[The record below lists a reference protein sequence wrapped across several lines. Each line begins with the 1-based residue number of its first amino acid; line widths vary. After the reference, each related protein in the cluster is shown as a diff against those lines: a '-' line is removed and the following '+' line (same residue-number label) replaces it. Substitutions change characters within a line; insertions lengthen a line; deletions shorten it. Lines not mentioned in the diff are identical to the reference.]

1 MTQSLSWKEKVVRK
15 LTITISCLLIS
26 SFVLGQSSTPSP
38 EKKITLQQG
47 VMRFD
52 DLINKLSDITGL
64 NFIYSSNKIET
75 GKKVSAS
82 FRNHS
87 LDEIFVTLGRQMN
100 LTFKRRDSYVII
112 LRNATPKVAVSRPR
126 PVEPPSAP
134 DKVEPRPD
142 NNERH
147 IVAFASPSLKLTE
160 DPGELLSREYFKERL
175 HHYFDTALLAKVPM
189 RELRK
194 INVNNSHRGWFFSMG
209 MAVNNYSAG
218 PEMQLG
224 VRSLYATMGRRF
236 LKKGTM
242 TAYGLGSSFLLSHN
256 FSLNPSY
263 TYGILREDNRT
274 MLNQKGVTFGS
285 RMKVGE
291 HQLKLMLQYAVDE
304 KISLRVGPTFS
315 HLVMRRLDYF
325 AQSMEYTTIASP
337 AQAGQTTTR
346 FDYYYQAQPSQPSGV
361 RMLAIYTENTY
372 SRIGWEASVALRLNF
387 FQTK

>member
-15 LTITISCLLIS
+15 LTITVSCLLIS
-26 SFVLGQSSTPSP
+26 SFVLGQASTPSP
-38 EKKITLQQG
+38 DKKITLQQG

-52 DLINKLSDITGL
+52 DLVNKLSEITGL

-75 GKKVSAS
+75 GKKISAS

-87 LDEIFVTLGRQMN
+87 LEEVFVTLGKQMN

-112 LRNATPKVAVSRPR
+112 LRNATPKVAVSRPK
-126 PVEPPSAP
+126 PVEQPSAP
-134 DKVEPRPD
+134 EKVEPTPD

-175 HHYFDTALLAKVPM
+175 HYYFDTALLATVPM

-194 INVNNSHRGWFFSMG
+194 INVNNSHRGWFFSLG

-224 VRSLYATMGRRF
+224 VRSLYLTVGRRF
-236 LKKGTM
+236 LKEGTM

-263 TYGILREDNRT
+263 TYGTLRQDERT
-274 MLNQKGVTFGS
+274 MLSQKGILFGS

-325 AQSMEYTTIASP
+325 AQSMEYATMGSP

-346 FDYYYQAQPSQPSGV
+346 FDYYYQVEPSQPSGM

-387 FQTK
+387 SQRK

>member
-1 MTQSLSWKEKVVRK
+1 
-15 LTITISCLLIS
+15 
-26 SFVLGQSSTPSP
+26 
-38 EKKITLQQG
+38 
-47 VMRFD
+47 MRFD

-87 LDEIFVTLGRQMN
+87 LDEVFVTLGKQMN

-112 LRNATPKVAVSRPR
+112 LRNATPKVAVSRPK
-126 PVEPPSAP
+126 PVAQPTAPEKIEPT
-134 DKVEPRPD
+134 PD
-142 NNERH
+142 NSERH
-147 IVAFASPSLKLTE
+147 VVAFASPSLKLTE

-175 HHYFDTALLAKVPM
+175 HHYFDTALLSKVPM

-194 INVNNSHRGWFFSMG
+194 INVNNSHRGWFFSLG

-224 VRSLYATMGRRF
+224 VRSFYATLGRRF
-236 LKKGTM
+236 LKDGTM
-242 TAYGLGSSFLLSHN
+242 TAYGFGSSFLLSHN
-256 FSLNPSY
+256 FSVNPSY
-263 TYGILREDNRT
+263 TYGILRQDDRSV
-274 MLNQKGVTFGS
+274 LDQKGIIFGS
-285 RMKVGE
+285 RMKIGE

-304 KISLRVGPTFS
+304 KITLRIGPTFS

-325 AQSMEYTTIASP
+325 AQSMEFATMTSP

-346 FDYYYQAQPSQPSGV
+346 LDYYYQVQPSEPSRV

-387 FQTK
+387 FERK